1 MKQGGEMVEIRQEVV
16 RRGEGGGPETGETD
30 AGETELA
37 LYAWVVDHQRVDVP
51 AAAADLGLDP
61 EETAAALDR
70 LRGAG
75 LIRPAS
81 GDPAQECAV
90 APEAATAPRIAAL
103 EAGIREQQLRI
114 ARIQADAERFASAY
128 RHRAGSSSGLEVI
141 PTLPEVRTLLTRMSA
156 HCREEVLASQP
167 GGGSR
172 VPEAMEEALL
182 RDRALLERGVQ
193 LRTLYHHTARFHGPS
208 QAYVAAASALGGQ
221 YRTSHEL
228 FGRIIVF
235 DRETAFLPTAD
246 DSWGAV
252 VVREANTVAYLCRL
266 FDQTWEAATPFS
278 NAADDGLAKVS
289 GELDRTILRLL
300 AAGLKDEAVARR
312 LGMALRTTR
321 RHIADIMDQ
330 LSAESRFQAGV
341 AAARQGLLED

>member
-1 MKQGGEMVEIRQEVV
+1 M
-16 RRGEGGGPETGETD
+16 GETRQGEACRAEPD
-30 AGETELA
+30 ADEADLA
-37 LYAWVVDHQRVDVP
+37 LYAWVLEHQRVDVP
-51 AAAADLGLDP
+51 AAAGGLGLSP
-61 EETAAALDR
+61 EQAEAALTR
-70 LRGAG
+70 LRAAG
-75 LIRPAS
+75 LIQPAA
-81 GDPAQECAV
+81 GDPPGERAV
-90 APEAATAPRIAAL
+90 APEAAAGPRIAAL
-103 EAGIREQQLRI
+103 EARIREQQLQV
-114 ARIQADAERFASAY
+114 ARIRADAERFASAY
-128 RHRAGSSSGLEVI
+128 RSGAGGAGGLEVI
-141 PTLPEVRTLLTRMSA
+141 PTLPEVRTLLTRMSG

-182 RDRALLERGVQ
+182 RDRALLERGVR

-208 QAYVAAASALGGQ
+208 QAYVAAASALGGE

-246 DSWGAV
+246 GSWGAV
-252 VVREANTVAYLCRL
+252 VLREPNTVAYLCRL

-289 GELDRTILRLL
+289 GELDRTILQLL

-341 AAARQGLLED
+341 AAARQGLLEDAAAPGAPPCGAKP